1 MTSGTRRAGDAL
13 ASVDRVTDPQAHPSE
28 PAAARV
34 PDEPALDLERVA
46 ADLDGV
52 EAALARL
59 DDGTYWSDEVTGETI
74 PDDVLAANPVTRRAE
89 VGE

>member
-1 MTSGTRRAGDAL
+1 
-13 ASVDRVTDPQAHPSE
+13 VTDSQAPPPE
-28 PAAARV
+28 PAATDR

-52 EAALARL
+52 EAALTRL
-59 DDGTYWSDEVTGETI
+59 DDGTYWTDEITGERI
-74 PDDVLAANPVTRRAE
+74 PDDVLAANPVTRRTE